1 MCLFPKKILN
11 PSLSWHSGMPKYIV
25 VTCNQCSECRA
36 QRQQE
41 WYVRASEEFRRNK
54 SNFFATLTFRNED
67 LPYFEDVRDFI
78 MGTEETKHYENYPVK
93 LRQLEQTEDGSFRYK
108 NLVNFRFPCFDGQM
122 ITSFKK
128 LFREYLHRE
137 FPEANIDGM
146 KWFICGEYGKHTKRP
161 HYHLTLH
168 CPFFL
173 PLNVFKKI
181 ICKSW
186 THGFVGASKNKGFL
200 IKSESACQY
209 TSKYVNKD
217 LYYFN
222 NAMAKY
228 LDKEHLCEA
237 EYKYRYNKV
246 KRYLPK
252 VRVSQGFG
260 KCIADRIKAMPN
272 PYDYCCL
279 PRPIQRFAKG
289 EKIVHYALPRYIM
302 SVLTREI
309 DKKSSEL
316 LGKPVYKYTDFGMTL
331 RRKLFEHR
339 SKIDSV
345 ELSKFQDK
353 RFIELT
359 LLQNDFSNDVKM
371 RKHIAETLPPLF
383 QYISC
388 ENLTFYR
395 KLLRYL
401 PVDKYGKHSWSWY
414 MNRKDEIMHD
424 FFEIPSMNR
433 DLWFEI
439 LDSNYDAS
447 KYDSYIVGM
456 PLKEYGDLKE
466 IPTLSETGEFRL
478 YEQACSLIDSYYGM
492 HSRQRGIV
500 VDARN
505 ERIDKVRSMCNQFTN
520 YDSNGVAIV

>member
-1 MCLFPKKILN
+1 MCLFPKKIPN
-11 PSLSWHSGMPKYIV
+11 PSLSWHLGMPKYIV

-54 SNFFATLTFRNED
+54 SNFFATLTFRNAD
-67 LPYFEDVRDFI
+67 LPFYEDVRDFQFI
-78 MGTEETKHYENYPVK
+78 SEETKHYENYPVK
-93 LRQLEQTEDGSFRYK
+93 VRSLEQTADGSFRYK
-108 NLVNFRFPCFDGQM
+108 NLVNFRFPCFDGEM

-137 FPEANIDGM
+137 FPDANIDGM

-173 PLNVFKKI
+173 PVSVFRKI

-186 THGFVGASKNKGFL
+186 THGFVGASRNKGFL
-200 IKSESACQY
+200 IKSEGALSY

-222 NAMAKY
+222 QAMSKY
-228 LDKEHLCEA
+228 LDKEHLDPA
-237 EYKYRYNKV
+237 EYNYRYDKV
-246 KRYLPK
+246 KRFLPK

-272 PYDYCCL
+272 AFDYCCL

-289 EKIVHYALPRYIM
+289 EKIVHYPLPRYIM
-302 SVLTREI
+302 SILTREI
-309 DKKSSEL
+309 DKDSSKL
-316 LGKPVYKYTDFGMTL
+316 LGKPVYCYTDFGMKL

-345 ELSKFQDK
+345 EVSKFQDK

-359 LLQNDFSNDVKM
+359 LSQVDSYESRL
-371 RKHIAETLPPLF
+371 RKYIAETLPPLF

-401 PVDKYGKHSWSWY
+401 PVDMYGKHSAFWY
-414 MNRKDEIMHD
+414 MRRKDEILHD
-424 FFEIPSMNR
+424 FFEKQAMNR
-433 DLWFEI
+433 DLWLEKIDNDIYGFKS
-439 LDSNYDAS
+439 DF
-447 KYDSYIVGM
+447 YIIGM
-456 PLKEYGDLKE
+456 PLKEYGDLSQ

-478 YEQACSLIDSYYGM
+478 YEQACSLIDSYYRM

-505 ERIDKVRSMCNQFTN
+505 ERIDKVRSMCNEFTN
-520 YDSNGVAIV
+520 YDSDGVAII